1 MHLRRQNQ
9 PLYYFR
15 ENRECDF
22 VVFRD
27 KNCSMVIQVCETL
40 SNDNLN
46 RETEGLEE
54 AMRFFGLKEGY
65 IITREQKD
73 LFRRNQLMI
82 HVLPANEFLI
92 NSVTDYL

>member
-1 MHLRRQNQ
+1 
-9 PLYYFR
+9 
-15 ENRECDF
+15 
-22 VVFRD
+22 
-27 KNCSMVIQVCETL
+27 MVIQVCETL